1 MRTLGLLGCLVWLST
16 ATATAQSAPLP
27 ATPAQPAS
35 QDPPPPP
42 LVPPGMAPIAA
53 SPAPVATESQVVDY
67 RWEILLADA
76 ASIGLVFSHT
86 KPGPTIGALVYVLGG
101 PVIHGSNDE
110 GARTAISLGMRLGL
124 PLIGAV
130 GGAKLI
136 SARSSCARDD
146 IDCDDGS
153 LAGAFLG
160 FSLGV
165 LSAMILDTALLARP
179 HVVHKE
185 THRTW
190 VPQLTLTP
198 QQKTVGVLASF

>member
-1 MRTLGLLGCLVWLST
+1 MLGVLGCLVWLST
-16 ATATAQSAPLP
+16 VTVTAN
-27 ATPAQPAS
+27 AQPAPLQPPTAS
-35 QDPPPPP
+35 PDSPPPP
-42 LVPPGMAPIAA
+42 LVPPGMAPLAA
-53 SPAPVATESQVVDY
+53 APAPAPVTTEPVTVDY
-67 RWEILLADA
+67 RWQIALTDL
-76 ASIGLVFSHT
+76 ASIGLVFSGT

-110 GARTAISLGMRLGL
+110 GGRTALSLGMRLGL

-136 SARSSCARDD
+136 SARTSCAQDD
-146 IDCDDGS
+146 IDCDDGA

-185 THRTW
+185 TRRTW
-190 VPQLTLTP
+190 VPQFTVTP